1 MLQSLKVKN
10 YAIIDEISI
19 DWDPSL
25 NIITGETGAG
35 KSILLGALSLILGK
49 RADTSVLFREEG
61 KCVVEAVFDVRGYG
75 LKSFFLENEL
85 DYEDE
90 TIIRR
95 EISLQGRSRA
105 FINDIPVQLPL
116 LKELTEKLVSL
127 HGQADSRELHDPQFQ
142 LDIIDHLAGITNQ
155 VGEYKRNY
163 KNWNLDKKRLTFLR
177 SEAEAAKREEDLL
190 RFEYNEL
197 EKLSPE
203 TGEQEILEDELKTL
217 QNAESILSSIQR
229 VLNIL
234 DSEGSSVS
242 SLLRQAINDL
252 SDSGQFNQSIMELSD
267 RLNSSKIEIDD
278 IFNSL
283 DQLSGTIEIDNER
296 LEEVQGRIDELN
308 RLQVKHRLNS
318 ADDLI
323 QLMATIGSKL
333 EQFESETEEA
343 GQLAISIADQ
353 EKELKAEALVI
364 SSARNEASKAL
375 KNQVNQLLPEVGMSE
390 GDFEPK
396 LEKKASLDS
405 NGMDELTFL
414 FTANKGAPLQVL
426 SKVASGGE
434 ISRLMLI
441 LKSIVAGKM
450 ALPTLIFDEIDTGI
464 SGETAMRVGKL
475 MEQLGDKHQIICIT
489 HLPQMAGRGSSHF
502 RIFKTEDSNKT
513 TTKMHHL
520 NAEERV
526 EAIARMIGGDQLS
539 ENALSNARELLNS

>member
-1 MLQSLKVKN
+1 MLYLK
-10 YAIIDEISI
+10 
-19 DWDPSL
+19 
-25 NIITGETGAG
+25 
-35 KSILLGALSLILGK
+35 
-49 RADTSVLFREEG
+49 
-61 KCVVEAVFDVRGYG
+61 
-75 LKSFFLENEL
+75 
-85 DYEDE
+85 
-90 TIIRR
+90 
-95 EISLQGRSRA
+95 
-105 FINDIPVQLPL
+105 
-116 LKELTEKLVSL
+116 
-127 HGQADSRELHDPQFQ
+127 
-142 LDIIDHLAGITNQ
+142 
-155 VGEYKRNY
+155 
-163 KNWNLDKKRLTFLR
+163 
-177 SEAEAAKREEDLL
+177 
-190 RFEYNEL
+190 
-197 EKLSPE
+197 
-203 TGEQEILEDELKTL
+203 
-217 QNAESILSSIQR
+217 
-229 VLNIL
+229 
-234 DSEGSSVS
+234 
-242 SLLRQAINDL
+242 RQAINDL